1 MTLTRMTVV
10 SVAAG
15 LLFCLSGCR
24 WLIGFKAYQQCP
36 ARPVLIALPQEPGV
50 NVSDPVTFRSTAG
63 CTIVFEVIHRSYT
76 GEHDEPL
83 RDQDYE
89 VRVEPVE
96 PNGRIER
103 GTLPPDGRVTV
114 PTEASHTA
122 VTITVF
128 LPADYE
134 EDGIQ
139 EDSAIVYLDPPA
151 E

>member
-1 MTLTRMTVV
+1 MILARIAAAALT
-10 SVAAG
+10 AG

-24 WLIGFKAYQQCP
+24 WLIDFKAYQQCP
-36 ARPVLIALPQEPGV
+36 ARPVLVALVKEPAV
-50 NVSDPVTFRSTAG
+50 YVSDPITFRSTAG
-63 CTIVFEVIHRSYT
+63 CTIVFDVLHRYYDGVTS
-76 GEHDEPL
+76 EPL
-83 RDQDYE
+83 RDQEYE

-96 PNGRIER
+96 PNGRIIH

-114 PTEASHTA
+114 PTEVGHTA